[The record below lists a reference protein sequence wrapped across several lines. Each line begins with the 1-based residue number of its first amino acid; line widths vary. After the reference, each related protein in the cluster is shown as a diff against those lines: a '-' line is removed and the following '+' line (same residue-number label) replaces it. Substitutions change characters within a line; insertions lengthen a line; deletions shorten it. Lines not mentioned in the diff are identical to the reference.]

1 MRVNR
6 DLWIS
11 AALDTLSTE
20 GHTALSAERLSRKLG
35 VTRGSFYH
43 HFASM
48 DEFHEAVLLHWQIVY
63 TDQMLD
69 QGIQQDA
76 LTELNRL
83 IALTLDL
90 SMELENNINAWAGA
104 NARVAELVAK
114 VEQRRLNRLIDLYQR
129 ICNDNEKGKRL
140 AKIAYYGL
148 LGAAHATPRLSKEEL
163 RLLLM
168 EVHELMLS
176 II

>member
-140 AKIAYYGL
+140 AKIAYYG
-148 LGAAHATPRLSKEEL
+148 
-163 RLLLM
+163 
-168 EVHELMLS
+168 
-176 II
+176 